1 MVVGRAGASPRGK
14 KARSKGRKGMINSEP
29 PAELPA
35 LSELS
40 LVDQMTEGVSKMIEG
55 LTGGTTGGKPAPLTR
70 GEAASTLLSNVTTP
84 FIPWLPPR
92 GAPAANTEQR
102 PPPLPG
108 GGSPPLPGAPPTFP
122 SQSPPGPRLSPPNS
136 LVVEPVV
143 SPRPPPLPGAP
154 PTFPTPLP
162 IQSSPG
168 PRLLPSSSPIGEPI
182 LSPRPPPL
190 PGSRPPPLPGPGAPP
205 PIPRLPPGQ
214 SRPGQSPPAPRRSPP
229 GSPTAEPVRVS
240 ARPPPLPGV
249 SPLPIPPLPPRLPPP
264 VQSPIEQSPVSQ
276 DPLPGAGRRGS
287 TPTDQSSV
295 GQSVAR
301 QSPSAARRGSNF
313 GAAVPSLF
321 TRRKCHLCNCS
332 ICNCSIR

>member
-1 MVVGRAGASPRGK
+1 
-14 KARSKGRKGMINSEP
+14 MINSEP

-122 SQSPPGPRLSPPNS
+122 
-136 LVVEPVV
+136 
-143 SPRPPPLPGAP
+143 
-154 PTFPTPLP
+154 TPLP
-162 IQSSPG
+162 IQSLPG
-168 PRLLPSSSPIGEPI
+168 PRLLPSSSPVTEPI

-240 ARPPPLPGV
+240 PRPPPLPGV